1 MNQRLTVKGN
11 LDDWMENSVT
21 ALEGLGFTEIR
32 KFADGITTKAN
43 GATLSI
49 RFSKSDDKIN
59 LELSGSD
66 NLVQTYR
73 DAVTKVF
80 NGKPVER
87 TSIEENSSGPN
98 NESEKIEFIATSR
111 VYNKFEVDENHKLWL
126 VRVASNGKL
135 IQSIYHYDDIVSYEL
150 MEDGESVVSGGVGR
164 AVAGGI
170 LFGGVGAIVGG
181 VTGKKKQKDF
191 CRALQIKVT
200 VRDLNK
206 PVVYIPFISGK
217 TKKSSSKYKE
227 AINQAQRCLS
237 LIEIICKEADSPQYQ
252 SEEKVPIKNVQ
263 VGKSQ
268 VNASN
273 KSSVCTSDVAIS
285 DVKWYKKT
293 WFTVVMLIFFWPVG
307 LVLMWA
313 NKKFNMV
320 ARVIISV
327 ICGFILIGMITNP
340 TSTKTTT
347 TTSSTTQT
355 TASQPSATAAPTPTP
370 EPTPEITTSQKNA
383 LRSAKSYL
391 GYTAFS
397 YSGLISQLEY
407 EKYSSEDATYAAD
420 NCGADWNEQAAK
432 AAKQYLDY
440 TSFSREGLIDQ
451 LLYEGYTEEQAEY
464 GVNSV
469 GL

>member
-1 MNQRLTVKGN
+1 MDEEKRVN
-11 LDDWMENSVT
+11 
-21 ALEGLGFTEIR
+21 
-32 KFADGITTKAN
+32 AN
-43 GATLSI
+43 GYDEIGAGPI
-49 RFSKSDDKIN
+49 RT
-59 LELSGSD
+59 GSQFQD
-66 NLVQTYR
+66 
-73 DAVTKVF
+73 
-80 NGKPVER
+80 
-87 TSIEENSSGPN
+87 
-98 NESEKIEFIATSR
+98 
-111 VYNKFEVDENHKLWL
+111 
-126 VRVASNGKL
+126 
-135 IQSIYHYDDIVSYEL
+135 
-150 MEDGESVVSGGVGR
+150 
-164 AVAGGI
+164 
-170 LFGGVGAIVGG
+170 
-181 VTGKKKQKDF
+181 
-191 CRALQIKVT
+191 
-200 VRDLNK
+200 NK
-206 PVVYIPFISGK
+206 PP
-217 TKKSSSKYKE
+217 TE
-227 AINQAQRCLS
+227 
-237 LIEIICKEADSPQYQ
+237 
-252 SEEKVPIKNVQ
+252 
-263 VGKSQ
+263 
-268 VNASN
+268 
-273 KSSVCTSDVAIS
+273 
-285 DVKWYKKT
+285 KWYKKT

-307 LVLMWA
+307 LVLMWV

-327 ICGFILIGMITNP
+327 ICGFILVGMITNP